1 MHYAAPVSQRLRDWQ
16 TGFNEHHRNH
26 FKSVISFVPTPI
38 GNRADITLRA
48 IDVLKS
54 ADLIACEDT
63 RHSRPL
69 LKHHDIDR
77 PLVSLHDHNEA
88 QRIQELISKAKE
100 GLQIAAISD
109 AGMPLIS
116 DPGYRLLQACI
127 EQEIPYT
134 VLPGPSAVLTALAGS
149 GLPCHSFRFDGFLS
163 VKKGKRR
170 KSLEAATLSQ
180 TTAIFFESPHRIVS
194 TIEMLAEISP
204 NIRVC
209 VARELSKK
217 FETYHRDTALNL
229 LNQFQAKPPKGE
241 IVLLVDGCSSA

>member
-1 MHYAAPVSQRLRDWQ
+1 
-16 TGFNEHHRNH
+16 
-26 FKSVISFVPTPI
+26 VISFVPTPI

-48 IDVLKS
+48 LEVLRE

-69 LKHHDIDR
+69 LKHHEIDK

-88 QRIQELISKAKE
+88 HRLIELIAKAKE
-100 GLQIAAISD
+100 GIRIAVISD

-116 DPGYRLLQACI
+116 DPGYRLIQACI
-127 EQEIPYT
+127 AEEVEYT

-149 GLPCHSFRFDGFLS
+149 GFPCHAFSFDGFLP

-170 KSLEAATLSQ
+170 KALEAALASGGTSGK
-180 TTAIFFESPHRIVS
+180 TALFFESPHRITS
-194 TIEMLAEISP
+194 TLEILTDINPELS
-204 NIRVC
+204 VC

-217 FETYHRDTALNL
+217 FETYHRDTASALWEY
-229 LNQFQAKPPKGE
+229 FKERPAKGE
-241 IVLLVDGCSSA
+241 IVLLLNVASQ

>member
-1 MHYAAPVSQRLRDWQ
+1 M
-16 TGFNEHHRNH
+16 
-26 FKSVISFVPTPI
+26 ISFVPTPI

-48 IDVLKS
+48 IEVLKN

-69 LKHHDIDR
+69 LLHHDIDR
-77 PLVSLHDHNEA
+77 PLISLHDHNEV
-88 QRIQELISKAKE
+88 QRIDELISKAKQ
-100 GLQIAAISD
+100 GLHIATISD

-127 EQEIPYT
+127 DEEIAYT

-149 GLPCHSFRFDGFLS
+149 GLPAHSFRFDGFLP

-170 KSLEAATLSQ
+170 KSLENAVESE
-180 TTAIFFESPHRIVS
+180 TTAMFFESPHRIIS
-194 TIEMLAEISP
+194 TMEILTDISP
-204 NIRVC
+204 NVRVC

-217 FETYHRDTALNL
+217 FETYHRDTSANL
-229 LNQFQAKPPKGE
+229 LSQFREKKPKGE
-241 IVLLVDGCSSA
+241 IVILIDGTSVK